1 MTGLPSAKGGRP
13 LFLETPAQDDLLA
26 IVVAVAQELAVMR
39 ERADTVERL
48 LVQKGI
54 LGPEDVEDYKP
65 DQSIDLIRE
74 QWRQDISEGYS
85 VPSRSELMRRRP
97 VKHANISKRRTPHMS
112 RAPLHL
118 QD

>member
-74 QWRQDISEGYS
+74 QWRQDYLGRIFRAIKERAESETAGEI
-85 VPSRSELMRRRP
+85 RE
-97 VKHANISKRRTPHMS
+97 H
-112 RAPLHL
+112 
-118 QD
+118 

>member
-54 LGPEDVEDYKP
+54 LGPDDIEQYKP
-65 DQSIDLIRE
+65 DQSVDLARE
-74 QWRQDISEGYS
+74 QWRQDYLGRIF
-85 VPSRSELMRRRP
+85 RA
-97 VKHANISKRRTPHMS
+97 VKE
-112 RAPLHL
+112 RAEAEAAGETREH
-118 QD
+118 

>member
-26 IVVAVAQELAVMR
+26 IVVALAQELAVMR

-54 LGPEDVEDYKP
+54 LGPEDIEKYKP
-65 DQSIDLIRE
+65 DQSIDLMRE
-74 QWRQDISEGYS
+74 QWRQDYLGRIF
-85 VPSRSELMRRRP
+85 RA
-97 VKHANISKRRTPHMS
+97 VKE
-112 RAPLHL
+112 RAEAEAAGEAREH
-118 QD
+118 

>member
-74 QWRQDISEGYS
+74 QWRQDYLGRI
-85 VPSRSELMRRRP
+85 
-97 VKHANISKRRTPHMS
+97 S
-112 RAPLHL
+112 RAVKERAEAEAAGETREH
-118 QD
+118 

>member
-26 IVVAVAQELAVMR
+26 IVVALAQELAVMR

-54 LGPEDVEDYKP
+54 LGPQDIEKYQP
-65 DQSIDLIRE
+65 DQSIDLMRE
-74 QWRQDISEGYS
+74 QWRQDYLGRIF
-85 VPSRSELMRRRP
+85 
-97 VKHANISKRRTPHMS
+97 
-112 RAPLHL
+112 RAIKERAEAETAGEIHEH
-118 QD
+118 